1 MSNPN
6 NKKNANVSNGSKTNL
21 STPNNTGNGT
31 NKGNSNKPP
40 NNNSNKKGNSNKN
53 KNNKNNNLEDKDL
66 EDEDLEEDEDPEED
80 EDLEENNNLEKDLE
94 KNNNL
99 NKDFNN
105 LNKEMNNFKKI
116 NTNINVNNTTNTANT
131 ANTTNNTNKRN
142 EGVKKMFSSA
152 ANKVADKVSEIKEEV
167 SSNDTLML
175 VLKVILVLILV
186 IILINI
192 IKYFYI
198 KWNVDQ
204 TSNPM
209 LVDGTKNAKNALVIS
224 QDPSHTNY
232 VPIQRSVNQDGIEFS
247 YSLWFLINDFNYKQ
261 GEWKHIFHKG
271 NSSSYPNRAPGVWI
285 HPNSNMIRIYMNT
298 MKTLL
303 EYVDIDNIPLR
314 KWVHLTIVL
323 KNRFLLVYVNGFLKI
338 RKELTS
344 LPRQNYGNVWTNMYG
359 GYEGYLA
366 KLQYFDKAITP
377 EQIDELVTKG
387 PGTGSCID
395 SKEVPPYLD
404 DSWWL
409 N

>member
-1 MSNPN
+1 
-6 NKKNANVSNGSKTNL
+6 
-21 STPNNTGNGT
+21 
-31 NKGNSNKPP
+31 
-40 NNNSNKKGNSNKN
+40 
-53 KNNKNNNLEDKDL
+53 
-66 EDEDLEEDEDPEED
+66 
-80 EDLEENNNLEKDLE
+80 
-94 KNNNL
+94 
-99 NKDFNN
+99 
-105 LNKEMNNFKKI
+105 
-116 NTNINVNNTTNTANT
+116 
-131 ANTTNNTNKRN
+131 
-142 EGVKKMFSSA
+142 
-152 ANKVADKVSEIKEEV
+152 
-167 SSNDTLML
+167 ML

-209 LVDGTKNAKNALVIS
+209 LIDGTKNAKNALVIS

-247 YSLWFLINDFNYKQ
+247 YALWFLVNDFNYKQ

-323 KNRFLLVYVNGFLKI
+323 KNRFLLIYVNGFLKI
-338 RKELTS
+338 RKELSS

-359 GYEGYLA
+359 GYDGYLA

-387 PGTGSCID
+387 PGTGNCID

>member
-6 NKKNANVSNGSKTNL
+6 NKKNGNVSNSNKTNL
-21 STPNNTGNGT
+21 STPNNTNT
-31 NKGNSNKPP
+31 NKNKGNLNKPP
-40 NNNSNKKGNSNKN
+40 NNNSNKGNSNKN
-53 KNNKNNNLEDKDL
+53 KTNNNNIEEENDDF
-66 EDEDLEEDEDPEED
+66 EEENDELEEEE
-80 EDLEENNNLEKDLE
+80 EKLKEELE

-105 LNKEMNNFKKI
+105 LNKEMNTLKKI
-116 NTNINVNNTTNTANT
+116 NTNITTNNTSNKSTSNTTNS
-131 ANTTNNTNKRN
+131 TNKRN
-142 EGVKKMFSSA
+142 EGVQKMFSSA

-175 VLKVILVLILV
+175 VLKVVLVLILV

-198 KWNVDQ
+198 KWNIDQ

-209 LVDGTKNAKNALVIS
+209 LIDGTKNAKNALVIS

-247 YSLWFLINDFNYKQ
+247 YALWFLVNDFNYKQ

-323 KNRFLLVYVNGFLKI
+323 KNRFLLIYVNGFLKI

>member
-6 NKKNANVSNGSKTNL
+6 NKKNGNVNNASKTNL
-21 STPNNTGNGT
+21 STPNNTGNTT

-40 NNNSNKKGNSNKN
+40 NNNGNKGNSNKN
-53 KNNKNNNLEDKDL
+53 KTNNNNLE
-66 EDEDLEEDEDPEED
+66 EDNLEEDNLEDNNNPQENNIEED
-80 EDLEENNNLEKDLE
+80 NLE

-105 LNKEMNNFKKI
+105 LNKEMNNLKKI
-116 NTNINVNNTTNTANT
+116 NTNINTNTTNTTTNNT
-131 ANTTNNTNKRN
+131 TTNNTNKKN

-209 LVDGTKNAKNALVIS
+209 LIDGTKNAKNALVIS

-323 KNRFLLVYVNGFLKI
+323 KNRFLLIYVNGFLKI

-377 EQIDELVTKG
+377 EQIDNIVSKG

>member
-6 NKKNANVSNGSKTNL
+6 NKKNGNVNNGNKQNV
-21 STPNNTGNGT
+21 STPNNTGNTT

-40 NNNSNKKGNSNKN
+40 NNNSNKGNSKKN
-53 KNNKNNNLEDKDL
+53 KKNNNLEEENNNQ
-66 EDEDLEEDEDPEED
+66 EDENNNNIEEDNDNLNQDDLDED
-80 EDLEENNNLEKDLE
+80 DLEEN
-94 KNNNL
+94 NNNL

-105 LNKEMNNFKKI
+105 LNKEMENLNKV
-116 NTNINVNNTTNTANT
+116 NTNING
-131 ANTTNNTNKRN
+131 NNTNKRN

-175 VLKVILVLILV
+175 IIKVVLVLILV

-204 TSNPM
+204 TSSPM
-209 LVDGTKNAKNALVIS
+209 LINGTKNAKNALVIS

-323 KNRFLLVYVNGFLKI
+323 KNRFLLIYVNGFLKI
-338 RKELTS
+338 RKELSS

-377 EQIDELVTKG
+377 EQIDSLVSQG
-387 PGTGSCID
+387 PGTGNCID